1 MSSVVF
7 EIIERD
13 FQVLRITSSYF
24 TIVAEKGAGTAFV
37 DQRKIVNINKATPGI
52 YHNFEA
58 LGTKFCCTSILL
70 SSLLDSNNGCKLD

>member
-1 MSSVVF
+1 LRSLL
-7 EIIERD
+7 RD
-13 FQVLRITSSYF
+13 IQVLRKT
-24 TIVAEKGAGTAFV
+24 VEEKGVAAFI
-37 DQRKIVNINKATPGI
+37 DQSKKVENQAAPSI